1 MDSSEEQSQ
10 PQPHIVLAIDVP
22 VTNTETICK
31 SQIHIQSSL
40 SSFLALFHAGYF
52 RISLSLSS
60 QALLLKILIQPIQ
73 DAHALRPLFSIIPST
88 ALILLWS
95 LALFTLVTL
104 SFLYALKCVFHFKMV
119 KDEFLD
125 HVGVNYLF
133 VPWICCLLLLE
144 SSPFLHPTTVYYQ
157 ILWWVFVAPILV
169 FDVKIYG
176 QWFTKGKRFLST
188 VANPTSQLSVIGNLV
203 GAQVAAQMG
212 WKESAIC
219 MFSLGIAHYLVLFVT
234 LYQRLPGNNNLPPM
248 LRPVF
253 FLFFAAPSM
262 ASLAWNSISGK
273 FDTGSK
279 MFFFLSLFLFICL
292 VSRPLLFKKSMKKFS
307 VAWWAYSFPITA
319 LALAS
324 TQYALEVD
332 GVMAHAI
339 MLVLSTLSVLVSL
352 ILIIFT
358 ALNIRMPLPAQN
370 LDLTKKSNCEAT
382 VLGTRILSSRI
393 FMFSSP

>member
-1 MDSSEEQSQ
+1 MNNMETLSQ
-10 PQPHIVLAIDVP
+10 PHVVLPIEVP
-22 VTNTETICK
+22 ITTTEETTCK
-31 SQIHIQSSL
+31 KSEIHIQSSL
-40 SSFLALFHAGYF
+40 SSFLAQYHAGYF

-60 QALLLKILIQPIQ
+60 QALLWKILIEPIQ
-73 DAHALRPLFSIIPST
+73 DAHALRRIFSLIPSS
-88 ALILLWS
+88 AFILLWS
-95 LALFTLVTL
+95 LALFALVTL
-104 SFLYALKCVFHFKMV
+104 SFLYVLRCVLHFKMV
-119 KDEFLD
+119 KDEFLN

-144 SSPFLHPTTVYYQ
+144 SSPILHPRTLYYQ

-169 FDVKIYG
+169 LDVKIYG

-203 GAQVAAQMG
+203 GAQVAAKMG
-212 WKESAIC
+212 WKESATC

-262 ASLAWNSISGK
+262 ASLAWNSICGK
-273 FDTGSK
+273 YDSGSK
-279 MFFFLSLFLFICL
+279 MLFFLSLFLFMSL
-292 VSRPLLFKKSMKKFS
+292 VSRPMLFKKSMKKFS
-307 VAWWAYSFPITA
+307 VAWWAYSFPLNA

-324 TQYALEVD
+324 AEYALEVK
-332 GVMAHAI
+332 GAMAHAI

-352 ILIIFT
+352 VLIVFT
-358 ALNIRMPLPAQN
+358 ALNTTSMPLPAPN
-370 LDLTKKSNCEAT
+370 LDSTLKSNCEAT
-382 VLGTRILSSRI
+382 
-393 FMFSSP
+393 

>member
-1 MDSSEEQSQ
+1 MDHASEEQSQ
-10 PQPHIVLAIDVP
+10 THIVIAIDVP
-22 VTNTETICK
+22 VTNTETICE

-40 SSFLALFHAGYF
+40 SSFVAKFHAGYF

-60 QALLLKILIQPIQ
+60 QALLWKILIEPIQ
-73 DAHALRPLFSIIPST
+73 DAHALRRLFLLIPST
-88 ALILLWS
+88 AFILLWS
-95 LALFTLVTL
+95 LALFTLITL
-104 SFLYALKCVFHFKMV
+104 SFVYVLKCVFHFKMV
-119 KDEFLD
+119 KGEFLN

-133 VPWICCLLLLE
+133 VPWICCLLLLQ
-144 SSPFLHPTTVYYQ
+144 SSPLLHPKTLYYQ

-169 FDVKIYG
+169 LDVKIYG

-203 GAQVAAQMG
+203 GAQVAARMG
-212 WKESAIC
+212 WRESAIC

-262 ASLAWNSISGK
+262 ASLAWNSICGK
-273 FDTGSK
+273 FDTASK
-279 MFFFLSLFLFICL
+279 MLFFLSLFLFMSL

-307 VAWWAYSFPITA
+307 VAWWAYSFPLTA

-324 TQYALEVD
+324 SEYALEVE
-332 GVMAHAI
+332 GLMAHAI

-352 ILIIFT
+352 LLIVFT
-358 ALNIRMPLPAQN
+358 ALNTSITLTVAPK
-370 LDLTKKSNCEAT
+370 LDLTHKSNCEAA
-382 VLGTRILSSRI
+382 
-393 FMFSSP
+393 